1 MLVRQSACTEDWVAK
16 LSLGLSFSCCFPV
29 VAKYVE
35 ISCLYVIVVKQIL
48 IWWLIGVK
56 KISIMSKYYWVWVN
70 QHTCKI
76 VNID

>member
-1 MLVRQSACTEDWVAK
+1 MLVRQSVCTEDWVAK

-56 KISIMSKYYWVWVN
+56 KLVSWA
-70 QHTCKI
+70 
-76 VNID
+76 NIIGSELINTLVR